1 MSKEIRFY
9 TTEEEARK
17 AAKQSKYNV
26 FYLKSDNW
34 DDYGY
39 KTLFVLNKAVSNGKF
54 DPVGAVKIAQKGQ
67 EEGGTKLPSEPF
79 DELNKEYFSL
89 GLRQDYYEKLMK
101 LDEAEDVLQKLRDVA
116 YDGDTDAECK
126 DKCIKLLESEEVFG
140 TSLLRSKD
148 LANIVRD
155 FRGIIR
161 DIDPYE
167 AISFSYIF
175 NNEGKSNADEYS
187 SKELKC
193 AVKLEDFPPS
203 NIHALIGVNG
213 AGKTMLLNKLIKSYI
228 FSIDNTKGTIY
239 DFVRNNN
246 KWVESI
252 GSDKKNNVGKL
263 KFTKDE
269 LSTEEELS
277 FSHITYVPVNLTVEN
292 GVFSCNPK
300 ESEKNIAYD
309 VDIFYQ
315 AGSSLSEKEN
325 DDSDLENNFIKTYAD
340 LLVLKHENGERASE
354 IMDSYKY
361 LLNALALTGE
371 SFIPDLD
378 DYVRQDDEENFIK
391 WISKENLKKLSSGQ
405 LKVLYLFYSMT
416 NVNPRG
422 LYIIDEPENSL
433 HAPLLSAFM
442 YALRNVLVKKKAMA
456 IIATHSPVVL
466 REIPRQCVHV
476 LRSREGLRYV
486 THPSAETFGE
496 NLGVLLNEIFGVNA
510 DKSGYFSFLKDEVKK
525 IPKEKVE
532 EKYKDTKESFE
543 EKFVRYCVD
552 KFGEKLGMEARALL
566 PYIVNEVWSE
576 IESGKNEEY

>member
-1 MSKEIRFY
+1 MIMNKEIRFY
-9 TTEEEARK
+9 TAEEEARK

-39 KTLFVLNKAVSNGKF
+39 KTLFVLNKVVSNGKF
-54 DPVGAVKIAQKGQ
+54 DPVGAVKIAQEGQGKGKT
-67 EEGGTKLPSEPF
+67 ELPSEPF
-79 DELNKEYFSL
+79 NELNKEYFSL

-101 LDEAEDVLQKLRDVA
+101 LAEAKDVLKKLRDVA

-126 DKCIKLLESEEVFG
+126 EKCIKLLESEEVFK

-161 DIDPYE
+161 DIDSYE
-167 AISFSYIF
+167 VISFSYIF
-175 NNEGKSNADEYS
+175 NIEGKSNDIGYS

-228 FSIDNTKGTIY
+228 FSIGSTKGTT
-239 DFVRNNN
+239 DDLLEKNN
-246 KWVESI
+246 KRVESI
-252 GSDKKNNVGKL
+252 GSDKKNDVGKL
-263 KFTKDE
+263 EFTKDE
-269 LSTEEELS
+269 LLPKEELS

-292 GVFSCNPK
+292 GSFSCNPK
-300 ESEKNIAYD
+300 ESEKSIAYD
-309 VDIFYQ
+309 VDIFCQ
-315 AGSSLSEKEN
+315 TGFSLPEKGN
-325 DDSDLENNFIKTYAD
+325 DDSNIENINNFIKTYAD

-361 LLNALALTGE
+361 LLNALALTGK

-378 DYVRQDDEENFIK
+378 GYVHEDDEKNFIE

-405 LKVLYLFYSMT
+405 LKVLYSFYSMT

-486 THPSAETFGE
+486 TYPSVETFGE
-496 NLGVLLNEIFGVNA
+496 NLGVLLNEVFGLNA
-510 DKSGYFSFLKDEVKK
+510 DRSGYFTYL
-525 IPKEKVE
+525 KEKAKEVYRAYKSDSSE
-532 EKYKDTKESFE
+532 EKTFE
-543 EKFVRYCVD
+543 DVYIEKF
-552 KFGEKLGMEARALL
+552 GAKLGMEARALL
-566 PYIVNEVWSE
+566 PYIVKEAQLEVDRNDNDE
-576 IESGKNEEY
+576 KY